1 MKYSKKCIST
11 LFFTLALI
19 STQLGAQNFKNTQEK
34 VQLEDGDTFVFIGNS
49 ITHQCAYT
57 QYVEDFFYTRY
68 PDKKLNIV
76 NAGVSGDFAG
86 DVLKRLEEDVL
97 KHQPK
102 YASILIGMNDG
113 EYARWNDTIFN
124 TYKKD
129 MLELTQKLVNAQV
142 KPLLLTPTIFDTHQA
157 LLGENWVD
165 KEQIPDLHY
174 DAVLAYFGAW
184 CLEQANLQGYG
195 YADLHGYLT
204 HYTREARKKDAD
216 FTFIPDAVHPEFDGQ
231 LVMAVA
237 LLEGM
242 GVNAK
247 VTEIE
252 VDKRDGNWNYASKNG
267 TLSNEKSEAIEFDFK
282 ANALPWVVPVDAQYA
297 FDLTDAGSRLGAEII
312 RVVGLE
318 YGNYHVIIDN
328 ITVGAYS
335 HMDLAKG
342 VELQNN
348 PRTPQYRQALAVAEL
363 NKKRNEEVIEKVRD
377 EWLLR
382 KGLAN
387 PEVMEEEEEEEDLS
401 GDPEYQRYLRLRE
414 MGYERYVQD
423 EFAKVI
429 QELESTSKKMIDE
442 IYQINQPKTLHYSV
456 VRAEK

>member
-1 MKYSKKCIST
+1 MKYSKNCVCSVVV
-11 LFFTLALI
+11 FLALAF
-19 STQLGAQNFKNTQEK
+19 TQLGAQDFQNTQER

-68 PDKKLNIV
+68 PDKKLSIV
-76 NAGVSGDFAG
+76 NAGVSGDFAE
-86 DVLKRLEEDVL
+86 DVLQRLEEDVL
-97 KHQPK
+97 QHQPK

-113 EYARWNDTIFN
+113 EYVRWNDTIFN
-124 TYKKD
+124 TYKRD
-129 MLELTQKLVNAQV
+129 MLDLTQKLVDAKV

-165 KEQIPDLHY
+165 KVEIPNMHY

-204 HYTREARKKDAD
+204 HYTREARKKDAN
-216 FTFIPDAVHPEFDGQ
+216 FTFIPDAVHPEYDGQ
-231 LVMAVA
+231 LIMAVA

-242 GVNAK
+242 GVDTM
-247 VTEIE
+247 VSEIE
-252 VDKRDGNWNYASKNG
+252 VDKRAGHWKYASKNG
-267 TLSNEKSEAIEFDFK
+267 AISNGKTDMVEFDFK
-282 ANALPWVVPVDAQYA
+282 ANALPWVVPADAQYA
-297 FDLTDAGSRLGAEII
+297 FDLTNAGSRLGAEII

-318 YGNYHVIIDN
+318 YGDYHVIIDN
-328 ITVGAYS
+328 ITVGTYS

-348 PRTPQYRQALAVAEL
+348 PRAPQYQQALKVAEL
-363 NKKRNEEVIEKVRD
+363 NKQRNEEVIEKIRD

-387 PEVMEEEEEEEDLS
+387 PEMMEEEEEEEDLS
-401 GDPEYQRYLRLRE
+401 GDPEHQRYLRLRE

-423 EFAKVI
+423 EFSKII
-429 QELESTSKKMIDE
+429 QELESESKKMVDD
-442 IYQINQPKTLHYSV
+442 IYKINQPKTRHYSI
-456 VRAEK
+456 VRVEN